1 MALSMAAEL
10 NVAPDTEFQ
19 FYGKTYLYKTPTGA
33 TPLLSG
39 RMNARVY
46 RTRVMTID
54 GWNASKVATTFDVQV
69 RLRMPVIEGFNLC
82 GDFYRYVGGGHEV
95 VDVNT
100 AGVHKVLNYLE
111 CDQMK
116 WGDILWTKQ
125 QAAAFGFQSTYELL
139 GETVIITSRY
149 IMLRQKY
156 GSWPEGTGTGIGAGE
171 CGYHWEANLASN
183 NQRYRAGVRF
193 RGTALS
199 ALCSARAVHSSFSV
213 VSCTAHSGGSAQVLL
228 NLQDSATA
236 TQSQ

>member
-1 MALSMAAEL
+1 
-10 NVAPDTEFQ
+10 
-19 FYGKTYLYKTPTGA
+19 
-33 TPLLSG
+33 
-39 RMNARVY
+39 MNARVY
-46 RTRVMTID
+46 RTRVMTINA
-54 GWNASKVATTFDVQV
+54 WNSSKVATTFDVLV

-82 GDFYRYVGGGHEV
+82 GDFYRYIGGGHEV

-139 GETVIITSRY
+139 GETAIIGHRY

-171 CGYHWEANLASN
+171 CGYHYEANLASN
-183 NQRYRAGVRF
+183 NQRCRAVVLF
-193 RGTALS
+193 RGFASIAACSGRNVTSS
-199 ALCSARAVHSSFSV
+199 ASV
-213 VSCTAHSGGSAQVLL
+213 VSCYASAGGSAQVLL
-228 NLQDSATA
+228 DMESEAA